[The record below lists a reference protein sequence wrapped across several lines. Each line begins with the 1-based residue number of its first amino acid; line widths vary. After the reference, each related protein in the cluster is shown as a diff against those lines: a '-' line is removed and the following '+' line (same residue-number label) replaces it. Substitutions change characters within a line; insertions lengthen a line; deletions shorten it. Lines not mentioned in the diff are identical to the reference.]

1 MMCLTP
7 LTWGL
12 DERTLLP
19 SEERPDTILILHEP
33 CHNAPQTLAYE
44 RQPPL

>member
-33 CHNAPQTLAYE
+33 CHNAPQTLASE
-44 RQPPL
+44 SQPPL